1 MISKKMRRLVAELE
15 KVRKQP
21 GPEAERRAGELAIE
35 IAHTIPQRI
44 LKGALRHPSE
54 IKKFINPR
62 DVSQH
67 PLSL

>member
-1 MISKKMRRLVAELE
+1 MILKKVRRLMAELE

-21 GPEAERRAGELAIE
+21 GPEAEKRAGELAIE

-54 IKKFINPR
+54 IRKFLHPQ